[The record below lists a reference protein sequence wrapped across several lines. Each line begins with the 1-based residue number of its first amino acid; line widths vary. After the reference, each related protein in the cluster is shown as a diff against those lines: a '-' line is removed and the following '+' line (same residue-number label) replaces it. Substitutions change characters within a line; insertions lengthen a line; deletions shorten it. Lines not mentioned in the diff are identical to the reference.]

1 MMRGL
6 AGHLAR
12 GGVIAAAGALAVG
25 AFALAPAA
33 AKPAPAVAKPATAG
47 PLPGRVSTHP
57 AAGTPALAPSGSTE
71 QVRQLV
77 QCGTTMFAVGRF
89 TKISRNGTTYTR
101 DNVFSFSAVA
111 PYRIT
116 SWTPSTNGEVNS
128 IAVARGCTHAYI
140 GGSFTRVDGQPARN
154 IAEINTRSNTMVS
167 QWPHSANSMV
177 NTLLLVPK
185 KHLLVG
191 GDFTTINGSA
201 ASRYYASLNPATGQN
216 DGYLKLHLRGHYVYP
231 GVHFN
236 TTEVYNQQLSP
247 DGRQVLAEGVFT
259 SVQGQP
265 RQQIFMLDLD
275 GSHGDVSGWNSSE
288 FNQQCNDGHPLYVKT
303 ATWSPDGSTVYVAD
317 TGKIPWNW
325 NKKYPL
331 TSLCDA
337 AAAFPATQTGG
348 LTHKWVNYTGCYT
361 LLSVAAGPHAVY
373 IGGHERY
380 GDDANGCKFAG
391 PGSFKAPGLGG
402 LEPSNGALMLNSSHT
417 AGRYSRARGLGAD
430 DMLLTGTGL
439 WIASDNFDGSDTCGG
454 VAGHSGICF
463 LPY

>member
-1 MMRGL
+1 MRGL

-12 GGVIAAAGALAVG
+12 SGVTVAASALVVG

-33 AKPAPAVAKPATAG
+33 AKFAPAASR
-47 PLPGRVSTHP
+47 PGRVSTHP

-89 TKISRNGTTYTR
+89 TKISQNGTTYTR

-128 IAVARGCTHAYI
+128 IAVAQGCTHAYI
-140 GGSFTRVDGQPARN
+140 GGSFTQVDGQPATN
-154 IAEINTRSNTMVS
+154 IAEINTHSNTMVS
-167 QWPHSANSMV
+167 QWPHSANNMV

-185 KHLLVG
+185 GRLLVG
-191 GDFTTINGSA
+191 GDFTTINGSGEA
-201 ASRYYASLNPATGQN
+201 RFYASLNAATGQN

-236 TTEVYNQQLSP
+236 TTDIYNQQLSP

-265 RQQIFMLDLD
+265 RQQIFMLNLD
-275 GSHGDVSGWNSSE
+275 ATHGDVSGWYSSE
-288 FNQQCNDGHPLYVKT
+288 FNQYCNDGHPLYVKT
-303 ATWSPDGSTVYVAD
+303 AAWSPDGSTVYVAD

-331 TSLCDA
+331 TSMCDV

-348 LTHKWVNYTGCYT
+348 LTRRWANYTGCYT
-361 LLSVAAGPHAVY
+361 LLSVAAGSGAVY

-380 GDDANGCKFAG
+380 ADDANGCKFAG
-391 PGSFKAPGLGG
+391 PGAVKAPGLGG
-402 LEPSNGALMLNSSHT
+402 LAPRTGALMLNSSHT
-417 AGRYSRARGLGAD
+417 AGLYSRARGLGAD
-430 DMLLTGTGL
+430 DMLLTGAGL
-439 WIASDNFDGSDTCGG
+439 WIASDNFAGSNTCDGVS
-454 VAGHSGICF
+454 GHSGICF